1 MKRQV
6 ILDTGPLV
14 ALLNARD
21 QWHDWTRRQLATI
34 APPLLTCE
42 AVISEACFLV
52 QRAGGDPEWVLRQ
65 CRIGLVAL
73 PFTLAAEM
81 EQVATLMHK
90 YSDVPMSLA
99 DACLVVMA
107 QSFDTSP
114 VLTLDSDFR
123 IYRKD
128 VRTPI
133 PLIIPDSVA

>member
-21 QWHDWTRRQLATI
+21 QWHDWTRQQLAEI
-34 APPLLTCE
+34 APPLITCE

-52 QRAGGDPEWVLRQ
+52 QRAAGDLECVLRQ
-65 CRIGLVAL
+65 FKIGLISI
-73 PFTLAAEM
+73 PFTLTAEV
-81 EQVATLMHK
+81 ETVAGLMRK
-90 YSDVPMSLA
+90 YADVPMSLA

-107 QSFDTSP
+107 QSFNTSA

-123 IYRKD
+123 IYRKGKHGQISLI
-128 VRTPI
+128 TPE
-133 PLIIPDSVA
+133 

>member
-21 QWHDWTRRQLATI
+21 QWHDWTRRQLAGI

-65 CRIGLVAL
+65 CKIGLVTI
-73 PFTLAAEM
+73 PFSLAANVET
-81 EQVATLMHK
+81 VASLMRK
-90 YSDVPMSLA
+90 YADVPMSLA

-107 QSFDTSP
+107 QSLNTSA

-123 IYRKD
+123 IYRKGKHGQ
-128 VRTPI
+128 I
-133 PLIIPDSVA
+133 PLITPE